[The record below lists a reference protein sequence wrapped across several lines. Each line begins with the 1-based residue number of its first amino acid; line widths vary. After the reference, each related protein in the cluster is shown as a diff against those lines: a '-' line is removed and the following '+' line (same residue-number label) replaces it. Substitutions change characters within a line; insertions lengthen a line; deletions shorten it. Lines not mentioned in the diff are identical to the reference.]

1 MHANACAGAHTAYRQ
16 QQQQQLVQ
24 AGEGVG
30 AGRAGHK
37 DDRACALASC
47 MQRTGRSHD

>member
-16 QQQQQLVQ
+16 QQQLVQ

-30 AGRAGHK
+30 TGRAGHK
-37 DDRACALASC
+37 DDRAYALASC
-47 MQRTGRSHD
+47 MQTSGRSHD